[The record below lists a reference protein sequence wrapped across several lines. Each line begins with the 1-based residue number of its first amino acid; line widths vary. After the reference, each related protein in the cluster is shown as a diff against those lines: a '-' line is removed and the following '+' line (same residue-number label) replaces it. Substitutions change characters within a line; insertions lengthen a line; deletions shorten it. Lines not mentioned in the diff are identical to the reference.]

1 MGASSRVSGFQ
12 PRALAGQACSR
23 ERFAQSAWVP
33 PKARAHAA
41 LLRRSVSFPAIS
53 FPDNPQR
60 FFLIFTKVRIAR
72 IIPPITVNMSSTPLP
87 GPELCTEAE
96 ITRLVH
102 GFYAQV
108 RLDPMLGPIFNEHVA
123 DWPAHLDLLVD
134 FWSAMLRG
142 TRRFRGAPMSKHL
155 VLPGLSQEL
164 FAQWL
169 RLFHQVT
176 ATLGNPAMQAQADD
190 MAERIAETFWQR
202 YRLQNQPSLPTI
214 RVPAS
219 R

>member
-1 MGASSRVSGFQ
+1 VNISSS
-12 PRALAGQACSR
+12 
-23 ERFAQSAWVP
+23 
-33 PKARAHAA
+33 
-41 LLRRSVSFPAIS
+41 
-53 FPDNPQR
+53 
-60 FFLIFTKVRIAR
+60 
-72 IIPPITVNMSSTPLP
+72 PLP
-87 GPELCTEAE
+87 GPDLCTEAE
-96 ITRLVH
+96 VTCLVH
-102 GFYAQV
+102 EFYAQV
-108 RLDPMLGPIFNEHVA
+108 RVDPMLGPIFGEHVA

-155 VLPGLSQEL
+155 ALPGLSQEL

-190 MAERIAETFWQR
+190 MAERIADTFWQR
-202 YRLQNQPSLPTI
+202 YRLQNLPALRTI
-214 RVPAS
+214 PAAEP

>member
-1 MGASSRVSGFQ
+1 MPS
-12 PRALAGQACSR
+12 
-23 ERFAQSAWVP
+23 
-33 PKARAHAA
+33 
-41 LLRRSVSFPAIS
+41 
-53 FPDNPQR
+53 
-60 FFLIFTKVRIAR
+60 
-72 IIPPITVNMSSTPLP
+72 ITVNISSSTLP
-87 GPELCTEAE
+87 GPDLCTEAE
-96 ITRLVH
+96 VTRLVH
-102 GFYAQV
+102 EFYAQV
-108 RLDPMLGPIFNEHVA
+108 RLDPMLGPIFAEHVA

-164 FAQWL
+164 FRQWL

-202 YRLQNQPSLPTI
+202 YRSHNHASLQTI
-214 RVPAS
+214 PAP

>member
-1 MGASSRVSGFQ
+1 MPGKPELITRSNTPWER
-12 PRALAGQACSR
+12 LA
-23 ERFAQSAWVP
+23 
-33 PKARAHAA
+33 AA
-41 LLRRSVSFPAIS
+41 SFPHRIQELGEGRAPSAATI
-53 FPDNPQR
+53 FPDDPR
-60 FFLIFTKVRIAR
+60 SIFRCFTETRAGR
-72 IIPPITVNMSSTPLP
+72 IIRPVAMSMPSPLLP

-102 GFYAQV
+102 EFYAQV
-108 RLDPMLGPIFNEHVA
+108 RIDPMLGPIFGEHVA

-155 VLPGLSQEL
+155 VLPGLSSEL

-176 ATLGNPAMQAQADD
+176 ATLGNPAMQAQADA

-202 YRLQNQPSLPTI
+202 YRLQHRASLPTI
-214 RVPAS
+214 PTGRSGSTP
-219 R
+219 

>member
-1 MGASSRVSGFQ
+1 VNTSS
-12 PRALAGQACSR
+12 L
-23 ERFAQSAWVP
+23 
-33 PKARAHAA
+33 
-41 LLRRSVSFPAIS
+41 
-53 FPDNPQR
+53 
-60 FFLIFTKVRIAR
+60 
-72 IIPPITVNMSSTPLP
+72 PLP
-87 GPELCTEAE
+87 GPDLCTEAE
-96 ITRLVH
+96 VTRLVH
-102 GFYAQV
+102 EFYAQV
-108 RLDPMLGPIFNEHVA
+108 RIDPMLGPIFGEHVA
-123 DWPAHLDLLVD
+123 DWPAHLATLVD

-164 FAQWL
+164 FRQWL

-202 YRLQNQPSLPTI
+202 YRLHNHASLPTI
-214 RVPAS
+214 PAPAP